1 MEKIPV
7 LVYSA
12 LFYRFES
19 GFTKKKNQKT
29 LICQIMYSDVKK
41 KQKMTWSLRRTQN
54 NRAKWC
60 DDN

>member
-1 MEKIPV
+1 
-7 LVYSA
+7 
-12 LFYRFES
+12 
-19 GFTKKKNQKT
+19 
-29 LICQIMYSDVKK
+29 MYSDVKK